1 MQYLVFKCSYF
12 LVAPTILRI
21 TPPILDVLIGQN
33 ITLLV
38 IYEGGYPD
46 PDVTWTRQF
55 NGVLTDI
62 LNDTRASVSGLHGL
76 NLTLV
81 NSTMEDGVV
90 YILTVNNSVSSIQLQ
105 FNVSILSKRAYLYIF
120 IYKVNMTT

>member
-1 MQYLVFKCSYF
+1 MQYLVFKFSYI
-12 LVAPTILRI
+12 LVAPSILRI

-33 ITLLV
+33 INLLV

-55 NGVLTDI
+55 NGVLTDV

-105 FNVSILSKRAYLYIF
+105 FSVSILGK
-120 IYKVNMTT
+120 